1 MIWVGFELTKKFEKK
16 LRGRCREIYE
26 NLTDPKILRPSHL
39 KGEVTIIIGPYTAQY
54 NDELKA

>member
-39 KGEVTIIIGPYTAQY
+39 KGEVTIVIGPYTA
-54 NDELKA
+54 